1 MTYLLDSSILSDL
14 SAPAPD
20 PKLIS
25 WLNSQPE
32 QSLYISVVT
41 VSEIAESMEKE
52 GSALQK
58 QKLRTWIT
66 GDLLV
71 RFSGRISEISAA
83 VTLKWAELIAHF
95 RSIGRAMTLA
105 DSLNLAIALVYDH
118 TLVTRDISIF
128 EDTGVKVFS
137 PYEK

>member
-1 MTYLLDSSILSDL
+1 MTYLLDSSILADL
-14 SAPAPD
+14 STPSPD
-20 PKLIS
+20 PKLIT

-41 VSEIAESMEKE
+41 VSEIAESMEME
-52 GSALQK
+52 SSNSQK
-58 QKLRTWIT
+58 QLIKTWLN

-83 VTLKWAELIAHF
+83 VSLKWAELIARF
-95 RSIGRAMTLA
+95 RTIGRAMTLA

-118 TLVTRDISIF
+118 TLVTKDISIF